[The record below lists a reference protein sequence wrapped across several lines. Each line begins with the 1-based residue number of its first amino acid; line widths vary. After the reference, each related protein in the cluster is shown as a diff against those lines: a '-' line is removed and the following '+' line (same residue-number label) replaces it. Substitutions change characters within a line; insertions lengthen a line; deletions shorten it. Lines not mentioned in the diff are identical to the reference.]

1 MKRLPCLAAIVD
13 FDRTLLRTDKTISGY
28 TVHSYGGLDVVNG
41 GVAEDF
47 CSLLTG
53 SGWRGRFLIRAVDD
67 RFVPHASVNSSLARL
82 GLDADGMY
90 DTIKTNLSAAGG
102 KDESN

>member
-1 MKRLPCLAAIVD
+1 MIFFEEGIR
-13 FDRTLLRTDKTISGY
+13 
-28 TVHSYGGLDVVNG
+28 HG

-53 SGWRGRFLIRAVDD
+53 SGWRGRFLIRAGDD